1 VVVVT
6 PGQRVDLAP
15 LTGPSLWGQTVAVG
29 PMHENSGQE
38 RSAWLGRLAW
48 LWTSCAAVVAS
59 TLSVVWAVTGAGYFW
74 PAWVWLGAAA
84 PVGSWRVLR
93 WHWGCRAP
101 GQRAMRVH
109 TAISVLLSTACVTV
123 WLLSGLGYF
132 WPFWPLLGL
141 GVALVLHVVVRSS
154 LPSARENA
162 LAERVGT
169 LSRSRRGVLEVHTA
183 ELQRLERD
191 LHDGAQAR
199 LVSLGMSLG
208 MAEDLLDSDPVA
220 ARKLLAEARGTAVAA
235 LGDLRDLV
243 RGIQPPVLADRG
255 LEGAIRALVL
265 TVPVAIDLELDP
277 PPARLPAPV
286 ESAAYFAVAEAVT
299 NMVKHSNAASGW
311 VQSSYSAGRLS
322 IVVGDTGHGGADP
335 ALGTGLQGIER
346 RLAAF
351 DGTLSVCSPVG
362 GPTVVR
368 VEVPCEPLSLKT

>member
-1 VVVVT
+1 MGLVGSRRTRGLVEC
-6 PGQRVDLAP
+6 
-15 LTGPSLWGQTVAVG
+15 PSLALVA
-29 PMHENSGQE
+29 P
-38 RSAWLGRLAW
+38 SAG
-48 LWTSCAAVVAS
+48 T
-59 TLSVVWAVTGAGYFW
+59 AG
-74 PAWVWLGAAA
+74 
-84 PVGSWRVLR
+84 LR
-93 WHWGCRAP
+93 A
-101 GQRAMRVH
+101 Q
-109 TAISVLLSTACVTV
+109 TAISVLLSTACVIV

-141 GVALVLHVVVRSS
+141 GAALALHVVVSSS
-154 LPSARENA
+154 LPSARERA

-169 LSRSRRGVLEVHTA
+169 LSSSRRGVLEVHAA

-208 MAEDLLDSDPVA
+208 MAEDLLNSDPVA
-220 ARKLLAEARGTAVAA
+220 ARKLLADARGTAVAA

-265 TVPVAIDLELDP
+265 TVPVAIDLELDLP
-277 PPARLPAPV
+277 GARLPAPV
-286 ESAAYFAVAEAVT
+286 ESAAYFAVSEAVT
-299 NMVKHSNAASGW
+299 NMVKHGNAPSGW
-311 VQSSYSAGRLS
+311 VQAGYAAGMLS
-322 IVVGDTGHGGADP
+322 IVVGDNGQGGADP

-351 DGTLSVCSPVG
+351 DGTLSVCSPKG

-368 VEVPCEPLSLKT
+368 VEVPCGPSSLKT